1 MANMPKK
8 KKPEPTTTLHSAAT
22 NAAEFLKSVLDM
34 EPNAAVD
41 ALTNNGEAVEE
52 ELSNALQLPPATYTY
67 EHLEAAACMWE
78 HVLGRLRRPNH
89 QHMEWEDYKDAYGMA
104 SLRAAVIRH
113 APEL

>member
-1 MANMPKK
+1 MAKRNPAPA
-8 KKPEPTTTLHSAAT
+8 PELEYS
-22 NAAEFLKSVLDM
+22 
-34 EPNAAVD
+34 
-41 ALTNNGEAVEE
+41 
-52 ELSNALQLPPATYTY
+52 Y

-113 APEL
+113 APELEKHYLEAVANGYDKDFDWDFVPKYMNDHATRILT